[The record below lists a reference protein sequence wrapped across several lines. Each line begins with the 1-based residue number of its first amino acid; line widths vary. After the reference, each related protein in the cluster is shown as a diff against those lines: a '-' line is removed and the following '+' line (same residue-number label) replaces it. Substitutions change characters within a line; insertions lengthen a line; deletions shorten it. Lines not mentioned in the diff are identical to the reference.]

1 VKNLTLKYLFAT
13 SFLAAVVSGGEM
25 TPLVAPLAQ
34 PFPLSQVRLL
44 DSPFRDAMLRD
55 GNYLLSL
62 DCDRL
67 LRNFRVNAS
76 LPTDAKPYGGWE
88 DPNCELRGHCVGHY
102 LSACSLM
109 FASTGDARFKERV
122 DKIVAGFAECQNALA
137 TNGSHAG
144 YLSAFPESFI
154 DRVENRKPV
163 WAPWYT
169 LHKIMAGLLD
179 ANQLCANEQA
189 LEVLTNMANWV
200 KFRVDNLSEDK
211 MQASL
216 DTEFGGMN
224 EVLANLCG
232 VTGNTGYLKT
242 AEAFNQKKIF
252 DPLAAGQDRLNGL
265 HANTQIPKMIGAA
278 RQYELTGDPRDAD
291 IAKFFWLE
299 VALHRS
305 YVIGGHS
312 DREHFFPT
320 NDFAKHLSAETAET
334 CNTYNMLKLT
344 RHIFEWQPS
353 ATAMDFYEQALYNDI
368 LASQDPEQGMFVY
381 LMSLKPGHFKTYS
394 TPENSFWCCVG
405 TGMEN
410 HAKYGDTIYFH
421 DDNSLFVNLFI
432 PSELSWP
439 EKNLIVRQET
449 KFPESDTI
457 GLVVGTLDQTPVRFA
472 LKIRWPAW
480 AGKISVHVNGG
491 KQKISGKPGSYVTI
505 DREWEDGAGVEIQ
518 LPMRLHTEPL
528 PGTTNIV
535 AVLYGPVVLA
545 GNLGTNGMPNPYA
558 RDQLDLVKIPDPKV
572 PVFIGDPKTFLKKIK
587 PTDEPLV
594 FQTKN
599 LAQPSDVTLI
609 PFYRA
614 NHERYSVYW
623 NVVSAA
629 DWKNNPAQISAAGDQ
644 LLQTALTEN

>member
-1 VKNLTLKYLFAT
+1 MNKLKLQFLFGAAI
-13 SFLAAVVSGGEM
+13 LAAVVSRGEI
-25 TPLVAPLAQ
+25 TPVVVLPAQ

-44 DSPFRDAMLRD
+44 DGPFRDAMRRD
-55 GNYLLSL
+55 ENYLLSL
-62 DCDRL
+62 DGDRL
-67 LRNFRVNAS
+67 LRNFRVNAN
-76 LPTDAKPYGGWE
+76 LATDAKPYGGWE
-88 DPNCELRGHCVGHY
+88 DPSCEVRGHSVGHY

-109 FASTGDARFKERV
+109 FASTGDARFKERA

-137 TNGSHAG
+137 TNGSHGG

-154 DRVENRKPV
+154 DRVENRQPV

-179 ANQLCANEQA
+179 ANQHCGNAQA

-200 KFRVDNLSEDK
+200 KFRVDNLPEAK

-224 EVLANLCG
+224 EVLANLYG
-232 VTGNTGYLKT
+232 VTGNTDYLKT

-252 DPLAAGQDRLNGL
+252 DPLARGQDKLNGL

-278 RQYELTGDPRDAD
+278 RQYELTGDTRDAD
-291 IAKFFWLE
+291 IAKYFWE
-299 VALHRS
+299 RVALHRS
-305 YVIGGHS
+305 YVIGGDS

-334 CNTYNMLKLT
+334 CNTYNLLKLT
-344 RHIFEWQPS
+344 RHIFEWSPD
-353 ATAMDFYEQALYNDI
+353 AGTMDFYERALYNDI
-368 LASQDPEQGMFVY
+368 LASQDPQQGMFVY

-421 DDNSLFVNLFI
+421 GDNSLFVNLFI

-439 EKNLIVRQET
+439 EKNLVVRQET
-449 KFPESDTI
+449 KFPESDT
-457 GLVVGTLDQTPVRFA
+457 TRLDFQAPTPTQLA

-480 AGKISVHVNGG
+480 AEKLSVRVNGR
-491 KQKISGKPGSYVTI
+491 KQKISGAPGCYVSL
-505 DREWEDGAGVEIQ
+505 DRKWQNGDRVEIQ
-518 LPMRLHTEPL
+518 LPMKLHTEPL
-528 PGTTNIV
+528 PGASNIV
-535 AVLYGPVVLA
+535 AILYGPMVLA

-558 RDQLDLVKIPDPKV
+558 RDQLDLTKIPDPQA
-572 PVFIGDPKTFLKKIK
+572 PVFVGDPKTFLKKIK
-587 PTDEPLV
+587 PTGEPLV

-599 LAQPSDVTLI
+599 LGQPDDVTLL

-629 DWKNNPAQISAAGDQ
+629 DWKNNPAQKAAAGGQ
-644 LLQTALTEN
+644 LLQAALKEN